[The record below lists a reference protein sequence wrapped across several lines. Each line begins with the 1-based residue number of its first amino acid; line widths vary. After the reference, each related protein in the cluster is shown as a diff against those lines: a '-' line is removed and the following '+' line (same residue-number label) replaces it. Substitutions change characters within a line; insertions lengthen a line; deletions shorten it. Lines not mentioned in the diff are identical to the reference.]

1 MINPTEIKAA
11 SDRECSLPIARVQ
24 IKIVEKGTDG
34 LVGWASCIVS
44 DAIRLDNI
52 AIRRGHDGA
61 LFLTYP
67 NKVTD
72 SGSRHPYFNPISSGA
87 AKAVENAVL
96 ARLASLA
103 SLAGNPASGAPR
115 NP

>member
-1 MINPTEIKAA
+1 MNREIPQI
-11 SDRECSLPIARVQ
+11 PITDVKVR
-24 IKIVEKGTDG
+24 IVDDGTGG
-34 LVGWASCIVS
+34 LVAWASCVLS

-67 NKVTD
+67 NKV
-72 SGSRHPYFNPISSGA
+72 SGSGKHPYFNPISSGA
-87 AKAVENAVL
+87 AKAVEDAVL

-103 SLAGNPASGAPR
+103 RLAGNPASGATH